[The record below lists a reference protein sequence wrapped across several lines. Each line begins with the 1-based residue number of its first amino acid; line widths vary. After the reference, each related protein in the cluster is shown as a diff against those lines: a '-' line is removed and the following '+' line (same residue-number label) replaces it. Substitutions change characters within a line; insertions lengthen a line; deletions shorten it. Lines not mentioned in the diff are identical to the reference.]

1 MVELKYKTLLLLIES
16 TESFL
21 SINSHFN
28 QYIPYSG
35 GFLAKSHSLLHFFR
49 LLASRTTSNLD
60 TLFAP
65 RFLAGPDPGISINL
79 RRYPTFS
86 PTSPVYDHH
95 CPKRRQ
101 TLSITV
107 TPIVNSSVRPARTH
121 RQLSI
126 RLGYPLNSRQK

>member
-21 SINSHFN
+21 SIESQFN
-28 QYIPYSG
+28 QYTPYSG

-60 TLFAP
+60 TPLHP
-65 RFLAGPDPGISINL
+65 GFLAGPDPGFSINL

-86 PTSPVYDHH
+86 PTSPSVYDHH

-121 RQLSI
+121 
-126 RLGYPLNSRQK
+126 